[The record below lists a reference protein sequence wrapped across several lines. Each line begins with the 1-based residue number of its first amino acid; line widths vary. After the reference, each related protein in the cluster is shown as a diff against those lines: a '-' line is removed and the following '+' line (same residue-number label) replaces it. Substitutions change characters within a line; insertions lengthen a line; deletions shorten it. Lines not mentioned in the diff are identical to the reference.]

1 MKVTRDLE
9 LKLIVEDGQ
18 AAVEVYEPE
27 TGEFMRCVRSIDNLG
42 GLTEQVGVEIDSWIY
57 LMLDE
62 TEENQTYGMVTD

>member
-9 LKLIVEDGQ
+9 VKLIVEDEQ
-18 AAVEVYEPE
+18 ATIEVYEPE
-27 TGEFMRCVRSIDNLG
+27 TSYFMRYAQSIDNLDD
-42 GLTEQVGVEIDSWIY
+42 LTEQVVVEIDSWIY